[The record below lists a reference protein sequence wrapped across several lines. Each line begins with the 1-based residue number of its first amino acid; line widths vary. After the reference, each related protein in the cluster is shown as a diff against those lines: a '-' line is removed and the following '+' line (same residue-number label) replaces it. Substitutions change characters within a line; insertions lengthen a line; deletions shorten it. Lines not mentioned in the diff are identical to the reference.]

1 MPWVLHMRAGLHPEW
16 PASTRRLGSYTVL
29 GFVLGWRTLPVD
41 CSALLHLVAVM
52 HMSLQVQGCVWD

>member
-1 MPWVLHMRAGLHPEW
+1 MRAGLHPEW

-41 CSALLHLVAVM
+41 CSALLHPSVADTQAVVIGVV
-52 HMSLQVQGCVWD
+52 HRV